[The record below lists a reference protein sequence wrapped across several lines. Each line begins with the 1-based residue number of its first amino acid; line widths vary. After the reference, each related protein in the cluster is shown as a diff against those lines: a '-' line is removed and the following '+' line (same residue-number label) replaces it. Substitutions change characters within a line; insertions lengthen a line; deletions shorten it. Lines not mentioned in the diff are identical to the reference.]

1 MRILLLLGQPGQRGA
16 QVDEGDPEPAMPRFQ
31 LPVGNALAPDPA
43 GIMPGERG
51 CPTYWWGSPG

>member
-16 QVDEGDPEPAMPRFQ
+16 QVDEADPKPAMPRFQ

-43 GIMPGERG
+43 GI
-51 CPTYWWGSPG
+51 SPLRPIWFMSPARP